1 MPTASPGECRDPKW
15 RPTLGRSPSKV
26 AATRISL
33 ERPLAEWR
41 FALQC
46 DVDFP
51 RAQAS
56 LMALWAPANVN
67 SRSLKSLA
75 VWREAVRIRRV
86 RSLSS
91 RNGCSASA
99 NELSLEVTSRRG
111 DILVVPPVRHMYG
124 VL

>member
-1 MPTASPGECRDPKW
+1 
-15 RPTLGRSPSKV
+15 V
-26 AATRISL
+26 
-33 ERPLAEWR
+33 
-41 FALQC
+41 LQC

-75 VWREAVRIRRV
+75 VWREPVRIRE
-86 RSLSS
+86 
-91 RNGCSASA
+91 SAPYPCETGA
-99 NELSLEVTSRRG
+99 APAHMKLSLEVTSRRG
-111 DILVVPPVRHMYG
+111 DVLVVPPARHMYG